1 LGLALVGDITIETQ
15 RRASFLGT
23 DVVASCH
30 YGAAELYDAYGISL
44 KFDSELS

>member
-1 LGLALVGDITIETQ
+1 MIGDINIETQ

-30 YGAAELYDAYGISL
+30 YGVGEIYDGYGV
-44 KFDSELS
+44 KVTADSSIL